1 MAATPAT
8 RTVTKTAARDVAA
21 EVAFLTRALKAPTL
35 RESVTRLAD
44 RARAESWSHEE
55 FLIACL
61 QREVSARDSHGGEGR
76 IRAARFPARKS
87 LEEFDFEHARSL
99 KRDTIAH
106 LGTLDFVTARENI
119 VFLGPPGTGKT
130 HLAIGLA
137 IRACQAGHRVLF
149 ATASDWVARLA
160 EAHHAG
166 RLQSELVRLGRY
178 PLLVVDEV
186 GYIPF
191 EPEAAN
197 LFFQL
202 VSSRYERASLIVTSN
217 KPFGRWGE
225 VFGDD
230 VVTAAMIDRLVHHAE
245 VVALK
250 GDSYRLKDR
259 DLGRVPTATDER

>member
-1 MAATPAT
+1 MATTARAGA
-8 RTVTKTAARDVAA
+8 KTSAADTTA
-21 EVAFLTRALKAPTL
+21 EITFLTRALKAPTL
-35 RESVTRLAD
+35 RDAVERLAE
-44 RARAESWSHEE
+44 RARAESWTHEQ

-61 QREVSARDSHGGEGR
+61 QREVSARESHGGEGR
-76 IRAARFPARKS
+76 IRTARFPARKA
-87 LEEFDFEHARSL
+87 LEEFDFDHARGL
-99 KRDTIAH
+99 RRDLISH
-106 LGTLDFVTARENI
+106 LGTLDFVTARENV

-130 HLAIGLA
+130 HLATGLA

-149 ATASDWVARLA
+149 ATASEWVDRLA
-160 EAHHAG
+160 AAHHNG
-166 RLQSELVRLGRY
+166 NLQPELIRLGRY
-178 PLLVVDEV
+178 PLLVIDEV

-202 VSSRYERASLIVTSN
+202 VAARYERASLIVTSN

-230 VVTAAMIDRLVHHAE
+230 VVAAAMIDRLVHHAE
-245 VVALK
+245 VIALK

-259 DLGRVPTATDER
+259 DLGRVPPATNDDK